1 MGMNDGAY
9 ARPFRHLT
17 TALALLMLAQ
27 SLLGLVLPDQYR
39 DAEWIRATWYRN
51 DWVTLVAAVSL
62 LGLGEIRT
70 ARGSV
75 RSLLLSLGIV
85 GYAVYNSAFYL
96 FGAALNAFFPLY
108 VIVLVLGIVAL
119 GLALSQVD
127 ADAVAR
133 SFRRDTP
140 VRLIGGY
147 LVFVAVGLA
156 IVWLAMWGAY
166 VFAGRPLP
174 IEPEAFKVVAALDL
188 SLMVPALAL
197 GGAQLWTR
205 RAWGFVVAAIA
216 AIQGALYLFV
226 LSVNSTIVIQR
237 GLVPAPG
244 ELPVWGTLA
253 VLTTAAALLILKN
266 APSEGAAF

>member
-1 MGMNDGAY
+1 VV
-9 ARPFRHLT
+9 
-17 TALALLMLAQ
+17 LASSVIDSAP
-27 SLLGLVLPDQYR
+27 GEVAGEDVKLVAPLSVACWPLSMK
-39 DAEWIRATWYRN
+39 AGPVSIHGN
-51 DWVTLVAAVSL
+51 DWVTLVVAVSL
-62 LGLGEIRT
+62 LGLGKIRT

-75 RSLLLSLGIV
+75 RGLLLSLGIV

-108 VIVLVLGIVAL
+108 VIVLVLGIVTL
-119 GLALSQVD
+119 GLAVSQVD
-127 ADAVAR
+127 VDAVAR

-166 VFAGRPLP
+166 VFAGRSLP
-174 IEPEAFKVVAALDL
+174 IEPESFKVVAALDL

-197 GGAQLWTR
+197 GGALLWTR

-226 LSVNSTIVIQR
+226 LSVNSMIVIQR

-244 ELPVWGTLA
+244 ELPIWRTLA